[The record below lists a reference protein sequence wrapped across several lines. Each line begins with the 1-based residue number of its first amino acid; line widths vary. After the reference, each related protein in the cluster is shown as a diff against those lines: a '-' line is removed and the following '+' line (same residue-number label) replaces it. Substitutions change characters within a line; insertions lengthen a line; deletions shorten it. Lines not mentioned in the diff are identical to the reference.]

1 MTNSFLI
8 ILKSMMKNFSF
19 LTFVVAIS
27 CTLTGWTFRSDVK
40 YPFEVETA
48 LNKAGA
54 NRTELEKALRYF
66 IEKDDQQMLQAL
78 YFLISNMDIHY
89 TETYVLKDTLGNSLP
104 FREFDY
110 PDIAS
115 AVAAIDSMHAF
126 YGGLVFKDT
135 IIEDLKS
142 LKGKYLIDNV
152 NQAFEVWRSSHFKDI
167 PFEDFCEYI
176 LPYRVTVE
184 PLEAWRETY
193 RQKYRWMTDSLQN
206 KLLELSL
213 IHI

>member
-1 MTNSFLI
+1 MKNYSFLI
-8 ILKSMMKNFSF
+8 
-19 LTFVVAIS
+19 FVIAMS
-27 CTLTGWTFRSDVK
+27 CALTGWTFRIDVK
-40 YPFEVETA
+40 YPPEVETA
-48 LNKAGA
+48 LNKAGV

-66 IEKDDQQMLQAL
+66 IEKNDQEMLQAL

-89 TETYVLKDTLGNSLP
+89 TETYVLKDTLGNNVP

-115 AVAAIDSMHAF
+115 AVTAIDSMRAF

-135 IIEDLKS
+135 IIEDINS
-142 LKGKYLIDNV
+142 LKGQYLIDNI
-152 NQAFEVWRSSHFKDI
+152 NQAFDVWRSSHFKEI

-184 PLEAWRETY
+184 PLESWRETY
-193 RQKYRWMTDSLQN
+193 RQKYRWMTDSL
-206 KLLELSL
+206 
-213 IHI
+213 